1 MFFKIA
7 NSNCPVGYC
16 TLELILRGRT
26 VPIIDNSLVPL
37 HGNHFLSGSLFR
49 IEYNKQ
55 YTLIGADTMT
65 GPAQTC
71 ILPSGHSMDHV
82 YTFSCECQHI
92 LQTWASRPRK
102 YDWPPRKHCQEITQM
117 QGNLVASGTDG
128 SVTNHLE

>member
-37 HGNHFLSGSLFR
+37 HGNHFLSSSLFP
-49 IEYNKQ
+49 IEYNKL
-55 YTLIGADTMT
+55 YTLIGAETLT

-82 YTFSCECQHI
+82 YTLIGAETMTGPA
-92 LQTWASRPRK
+92 QTCIIP
-102 YDWPPRKHCQEITQM
+102 
-117 QGNLVASGTDG
+117 SGHSTDH
-128 SVTNHLE
+128 V